1 MSDRSFNPELDD
13 ELLSAYL
20 DDELS
25 ADERAAVE
33 ARLADDPA
41 ARELLHQLRAVSQS
55 VQGLPEESVGRDLRE
70 PILKRITSA
79 SASAAEFTRRGEPNL
94 THTEPRSAKFS
105 AASNGTPSLLEGDPV
120 PRISIGRSRRSWIWA
135 SLAVAAALLIMFVQ
149 SRDEIQTGLPHVAQH
164 TDEVSRKVAQ
174 AESSDRAATDESLT
188 AAPASEAAGLP
199 APAESAQPPS
209 AVTSD
214 ESSTFGG
221 QLGAAREVGKAGA
234 PMAAASRP
242 TASKSGLRDEF
253 RSESVVGGEAVAAKA
268 AQGQIADLSERQKR
282 ARQMNRSTP
291 EGLALESES
300 NGQPDETKEVV
311 VRVVA
316 KRAALDNKLIDQ
328 LLVKNGIAV
337 DAEQVADDK
346 SESPARG
353 LAEDAKQASAADQV
367 AQQPAQTFDAGC
379 DVVVVDAPHE
389 AIRSCVSDLNRD
401 LANYTYV
408 EVDDASGALGATKDK
423 QLPAQVVLNNQ
434 AAEDLRQYN
443 RGTLPEQQK
452 EFLARNQQ
460 YYFQQLNEEGRAAG
474 VSELSYG
481 VERGHD
487 DVALKKQVEM
497 KDQLKQNIANQ
508 GRAFRV
514 YNAYNSN
521 LQNRFSDG
529 QSTRNSPTNGALFS
543 GKYQKQTALPDA
555 KAASALTDENLRVWF
570 FICPEEPTTTS
581 TPAKNPTE

>member
-1 MSDRSFNPELDD
+1 MSDQSFNFELDD

-25 ADERAAVE
+25 ADDRAAVE

-55 VQGLPEESVGRDLRE
+55 VQGLPEETLGRDLRE
-70 PILKRITSA
+70 PVLHRI
-79 SASAAEFTRRGEPNL
+79 ASAAEFTRRDEPNL
-94 THTEPRSAKFS
+94 TPTEPRSATFS

-164 TDEVSRKVAQ
+164 TDEVARKVAQ

-188 AAPASEAAGLP
+188 AAPASGAAGLP
-199 APAESAQPPS
+199 APAESAPPPS
-209 AVTSD
+209 SVASD

-221 QLGAAREVGKAGA
+221 QLGAARDVGKAGA

-242 TASKSGLRDEF
+242 TASKSGPHGEF
-253 RSESVVGGEAVAAKA
+253 RSETVAGGTVAAKA
-268 AQGQIADLSERQKR
+268 PQGQIADLGERDKR
-282 ARQMNRSTP
+282 SRQMNRSTP
-291 EGLALESES
+291 EGRALESEA
-300 NGQPDETKEVV
+300 NAEPDETKEVV

-337 DAEQVADDK
+337 DADQVADEK
-346 SESPARG
+346 SVSPGRG
-353 LAEDAKQASAADQV
+353 LAEQAQLAPAAEQV
-367 AQQPAQTFDAGC
+367 AQQPAPTFDAGC

-408 EVDDASGALGATKDK
+408 EVEDASGALATAKDK
-423 QLPAQVVLNNQ
+423 QPPAQVALNNQ

-452 EFLARNQQ
+452 DFLTRNQQ

-474 VSELSYG
+474 GSELSYG
-481 VERGHD
+481 VERGQD
-487 DVALKKQVEM
+487 DIALKKQAEM

-514 YNAYNSN
+514 YNAFNSN

-529 QSTRNSPTNGALFS
+529 QTTRNAPTDATLLS
-543 GKYQKQTALPDA
+543 GKFQKQAALPDA
-555 KAASALTDENLRVWF
+555 KAAGTLTDENLRVWF
-570 FICPEEPTTTS
+570 FICPEEPTATS
-581 TPAKNPTE
+581 APAAIETK